1 MQHAFTYGVYSPSV
15 GFTTAFG
22 TQAKQLV
29 ALSGICIA
37 IGEVVGKVL
46 EPMLLKL
53 NNKWCRHQS
62 DMHSNSLSWPNLIFC
77 PFLVFD
83 SKPYLVPTHGSF
95 L

>member
-53 NNKWCRHQS
+53 NKGCRHQS
-62 DMHSNSLSWPNLIFC
+62 GMRSNSLSWPNFIIS
-77 PFLVFD
+77 PFFNI
-83 SKPYLVPTHGSF
+83 
-95 L
+95 